1 MLAHKSTHEARIAAE
16 VIAGAP
22 AAWEPAAIPV
32 VIYTDPEV
40 AWTGITEA
48 TAREQGLEVE
58 LARFPWSA
66 SGRATTF
73 GSNRGVTKLVIEP
86 GTERVLG
93 IGIAG
98 RGAGELI
105 GEATLAIEMGA
116 RVDDLRMTI
125 HAHPTLSE
133 TLMEAAETFFG
144 TSPHYMS
151 RGRP

>member
-1 MLAHKSTHEARIAAE
+1 HEARVAVEI
-16 VIAGAP
+16 IAGEP
-22 AAWEPAAIPV
+22 AAWEPAAIPAV
-32 VIYTDPEV
+32 VYTDPEI
-40 AWTGITEA
+40 AWTGLSETD
-48 TAREQGLEVE
+48 ARKRGIEVE
-58 LARFPWSA
+58 VARFPWSA

-86 GTERVLG
+86 GTERLLG
-93 IGIAG
+93 VGIAG

-105 GEATLAIEMGA
+105 GEATLAVEMGA
-116 RVDDLRMTI
+116 RAEDLQLTI

-151 RGRP
+151 RRR